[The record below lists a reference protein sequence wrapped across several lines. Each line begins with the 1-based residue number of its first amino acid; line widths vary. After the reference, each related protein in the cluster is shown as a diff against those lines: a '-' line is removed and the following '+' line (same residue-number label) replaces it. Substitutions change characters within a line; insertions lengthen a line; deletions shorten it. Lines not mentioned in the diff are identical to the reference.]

1 VGYRFETRRV
11 ELFSDAVFAIAITLL
26 VLEISVPADEFDS
39 LWRGIADQWPSY
51 LAYATSFWTIGGVWL
66 VHHGIFR
73 RMRSADM
80 TVMRLNLLLLMVV
93 AFLPFP
99 TKLMAEVIEST
110 SAERAA
116 VLFYGATLLAISA
129 IITAI
134 GRYVMRHSDLL
145 AEGVQRE
152 EIKSVTARATPSV
165 AFYGL
170 LLALAV
176 LVPQIAVFGL
186 LAVAVLVAFV
196 FIVFASRATLS

>member
-186 LAVAVLVAFV
+186 LAVAVLVALLP
-196 FIVFASRATLS
+196 ARPATPKRA

>member
-1 VGYRFETRRV
+1 VDDRFDTGRTEA
-11 ELFSDAVFAIAITLL
+11 FSDGVLAIAITLL
-26 VLEISVPADEFDS
+26 VLEISVPAESFDD
-39 LWRGIADQWPSY
+39 LFQGIIDQWPSY

-186 LAVAVLVAFV
+186 LAVAVLVALLP
-196 FIVFASRATLS
+196 ARPATPKRA